1 MPGLLLY
8 RKLNIDLSAR
18 DDVLGQRKSVLSQE
32 WPWDW
37 KHTDPVPT
45 DPSGVSF
52 LLGH

>member
-45 DPSGVSF
+45 DPFGVLF